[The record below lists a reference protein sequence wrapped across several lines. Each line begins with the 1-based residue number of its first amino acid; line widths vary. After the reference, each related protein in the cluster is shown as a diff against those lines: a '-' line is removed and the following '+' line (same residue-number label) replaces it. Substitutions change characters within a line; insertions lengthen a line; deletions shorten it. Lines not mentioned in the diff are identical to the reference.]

1 MRMLRKA
8 SEVVYTVFELTW
20 KIKEF
25 WLSVTLPARVPM
37 YSVNLAS
44 DI

>member
-8 SEVVYTVFELTW
+8 SEVVYTVFEPTW

-25 WLSVTLPARVPM
+25 WLSVTLSSRVPM